1 MTKIMRIMT
10 IRQYFLLA
18 CIYICLPALV
28 LADEADHPAHYS
40 WQAQVID
47 DHGHPIPYANVVVL
61 DLNRGGVSDEAGYV
75 KLDHLPAG
83 TFEIGIT
90 VIGYVHKS
98 IQVVIPQSGRGIR
111 EVVLEHT
118 ILEGTAVT
126 VSVTGLPTDVLHS
139 ERTVSVLEGNDL
151 QRSAGQSLSS
161 TINAVPGVQMQAQG
175 HAVNK
180 PVIRG
185 LTNQRIVIL
194 KDGIRLEG
202 QQWGGHHTPEADVL
216 SIGRIEVVRGPMG
229 LIYGSDALG
238 GVIQLQSPDLQT
250 LDEGGE
256 RLQVAFRTGFH
267 ANSQQG
273 VGGIG
278 VQKAWQRSALRVNTS
293 GRWSDDYAAPGD
305 GKFLDRVPGTAFE
318 QLNLNVHIVQKFTG
332 HELEVL
338 GSHYQE
344 EQTLIGEG
352 HWHNTGGGAD
362 GSEPW
367 FHVLGEIKSPTKHQN
382 LTLKGK
388 LIMQHSW
395 LEYDAGVQQNYRQ
408 GGPAGV
414 TPVVDITTST
424 HSANIRW
431 RHVVQDKL
439 PGTIGVSYLKK
450 NSKSIGVE
458 RLLPDYVMNTAGL
471 FSYYRWRWRNLT
483 FSGGL
488 RLDVNQYN
496 ILISQYPSLS
506 TKEDVTL
513 EHSPITS
520 GSLGLVWH
528 QVEKPYSV
536 AFNVGTGWRPP
547 NPYELYINGIH
558 HGDWKIE
565 RGDADLTHEQ
575 AVNADIIFRHVN
587 SSHSGELTFFYNQ
600 MQNYIFSSPAGDR
613 DPSTGIPIYQITQ
626 GDARTLG
633 SEMRLEYLISDH
645 VQANM
650 GWDVIWGELLET
662 GMDADGDGQIEQSLP
677 SMNPP
682 RVLLGLEYELE
693 KIAWFKDV
701 NLEIEGEH
709 VFAQNNLAE
718 MENLIDDYA
727 GGFDF
732 IEPKAY
738 GLLNIAA
745 HGMLDLMGSSV
756 DLTLGID
763 NVLNTK
769 YYSHLSR
776 YKGMVYDQG
785 FNLYGEI
792 RLKL

>member
-1 MTKIMRIMT
+1 M
-10 IRQYFLLA
+10 
-18 CIYICLPALV
+18 V
-28 LADEADHPAHYS
+28 LADESDHPAHFS
-40 WQAQVID
+40 WQAQVLD

-83 TFEIGIT
+83 KFEIGIT

-98 IQVVIPQSGRGIR
+98 IQVVIPQSRRTIR
-111 EVVLEHT
+111 KVVLEHT

-126 VSVTGLPTDVLHS
+126 VSVTGLPTDILHS

-151 QRSAGQSLSS
+151 QRSTGQSLSS
-161 TINAVPGVQMQAQG
+161 TIKDVPGVQMQAQG

-185 LTNQRIVIL
+185 MTNQRIVIL
-194 KDGIRLEG
+194 KDGIRMEG

-256 RLQVAFRTGFH
+256 PLQFALRSGFH

-278 VQKAWQRSALRVNTS
+278 IQKAWQNSAMRINGS

-305 GKFLDRVPGTAFE
+305 GKFLDRVPGTAF
-318 QLNLNVHIVQKFTG
+318 QQMNLNIHYVQKFIG
-332 HELEVL
+332 HELQVL
-338 GSHYQE
+338 GSHYEE

-352 HWHNTGGGAD
+352 HWHNSGGGKE
-362 GSEPW
+362 GNEPW
-367 FHVLGEIKSPTKHQN
+367 FHVLGEIKSPTSHDN
-382 LTLKGK
+382 VTLKGK
-388 LIMQHSW
+388 LIMNHSW
-395 LEYDAGVQQNYRQ
+395 VEYDAGIQQNHRQ
-408 GGPAGV
+408 GGPAGDS
-414 TPVVDITTST
+414 PMVDITTT
-424 HSANIRW
+424 TQSANIRW

-450 NSKSIGVE
+450 RSNSVGSE

-471 FSYYRWRWRNLT
+471 FSYYRWRWRSLT

-488 RLDVNQYN
+488 RLDANQYA
-496 ILISQYPSLS
+496 IHASQYPTLNAE
-506 TKEDVTL
+506 KDVTL
-513 EHSPITS
+513 KHLPITS

-528 QVEKPYSV
+528 QVETPYSV

-565 RGDADLTHEQ
+565 MGDTKLTEEQ
-575 AVNADIIFRHVN
+575 VVNADIIFRHVN
-587 SSHSGELTFFYNQ
+587 RSHSGELTFFYNQ
-600 MQNYIFSSPAGDR
+600 MQNYIFSSPTGDR
-613 DPSTGIPIYQITQ
+613 DPSTGIPVYQITQ

-633 SEMRLEYLISDH
+633 SEMRLEYLFADQ
-645 VQANM
+645 VQANI
-650 GWDVIWGELLET
+650 GWDFIFGELLESSV
-662 GMDADGDGQIEQSLP
+662 DADGDGKIEGALP

-682 RVLLGLEYELE
+682 RFLLGLKYELE
-693 KIAWFKDV
+693 ELSWFKDV
-701 NLEIEGEH
+701 NVEVEGEH

-718 MENLIDDYA
+718 MENIIDDYA
-727 GGFDF
+727 GGFAF
-732 IEPKAY
+732 IEPEAY
-738 GLLNIAA
+738 SLLNIAA
-745 HGMLDLMGSSV
+745 HGRLLLLGNSV

-763 NVLNTK
+763 NVLNAK

-785 FNLYGEI
+785 FNLFGEI
-792 RLKL
+792 RINY